1 MTWWAP
7 VERPGNDLPYVS
19 FPSVLPVRFT
29 SGPAGQRS
37 DTMGSCHS
45 IAALPLGLDDR
56 RRPHFRGDPGVQGTS
71 QDLILIPPL
80 PASDQAV
87 ETYKSR
93 TRPHIEFG

>member
-29 SGPAGQRS
+29 SGPAGQRRRW
-37 DTMGSCHS
+37 DRAT
-45 IAALPLGLDDR
+45 ALPPCLWGLMTAAG
-56 RRPHFRGDPGVQGTS
+56 PISAVTPGSKDISATF
-71 QDLILIPPL
+71 PPL